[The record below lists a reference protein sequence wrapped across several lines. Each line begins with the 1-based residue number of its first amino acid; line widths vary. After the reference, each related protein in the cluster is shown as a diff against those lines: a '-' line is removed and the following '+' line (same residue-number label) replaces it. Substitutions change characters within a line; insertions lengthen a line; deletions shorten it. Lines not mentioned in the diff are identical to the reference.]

1 VRAQRVEA
9 KQREDEHDMP
19 QTAIFGP
26 FLAMMLLTLGVWVF
40 LFVRRI
46 PFIRANPETLTD
58 PTLLARIAPPAVA
71 MPSDNLKNLFELP
84 VLFYALA
91 LYLFATSRVDATYV
105 TAAWIFFAFRA
116 LHSAIHCTF
125 NNITLRFSVY
135 LVAALALWCMVLR
148 VALSHFGA

>member
-1 VRAQRVEA
+1 MQ
-9 KQREDEHDMP
+9 

-26 FLAMMLLTLGVWVF
+26 FLAMMLLTLAVWVL

-71 MPSDNLKNLFELP
+71 NPSDNLKNLFELP
-84 VLFYALA
+84 VLFYALV
-91 LYLFATSRVDATYV
+91 LFLFATSQVDSTYV
-105 TAAWIFFAFRA
+105 RAAWVFFAFRV

-125 NNITLRFSVY
+125 NHITLRFSVY
-135 LVAALALWCMVLR
+135 LVAALALWCMVIR
-148 VALSHFGA
+148 AALAHFGA